1 MATSPDYRDKAQEN
15 LTNPASSTLNFGKY
29 NVKTTTYPSD
39 LGSNDLK
46 HFVLF
51 NITVRGKSEI
61 GKRSKKVPNVNV
73 GRDPNSASAET
84 VGGTALNAA
93 AAVGTGLLVAG
104 AAKSTANAVA
114 QKVFRVGAGSSPA
127 ALGRAEAVASAAT
140 FAAGATAAVATFA
153 AIQGSDLLKPDV
165 KYRIEDAIALH
176 LDSPPTVKYNMN
188 YTQKELGALIGA
200 LSGSMADGAVGE
212 GAAALGLTAAKL
224 PGAFS
229 GVDVKSAISA
239 SSGTSLNPFRET
251 VFESVDFRSFAF
263 KYKFFPKS
271 KKESQDIKNIIHLF
285 KLHMHP
291 ELSQPNKLFF
301 IYPSE
306 FQITYYYES
315 GPNPYFH
322 KFRPCALESMEVN
335 YGGEQFASFRDGTP
349 VEINLSLTFREL
361 EIITKG
367 MIAEN
372 KDGTY

>member
-127 ALGRAEAVASAAT
+127 ALGRAEAVGSALT
-140 FAAGATAAVATFA
+140 AGAGIAAAVTAFA

-263 KYKFFPKS
+263 KYKFFPKN
-271 KKESQDIKNIIHLF
+271 KKESESIKNIIHLF

>member
-1 MATSPDYRDKAQEN
+1 
-15 LTNPASSTLNFGKY
+15 
-29 NVKTTTYPSD
+29 
-39 LGSNDLK
+39 
-46 HFVLF
+46 
-51 NITVRGKSEI
+51 
-61 GKRSKKVPNVNV
+61 
-73 GRDPNSASAET
+73 
-84 VGGTALNAA
+84 
-93 AAVGTGLLVAG
+93 
-104 AAKSTANAVA
+104 
-114 QKVFRVGAGSSPA
+114 
-127 ALGRAEAVASAAT
+127 
-140 FAAGATAAVATFA
+140 
-153 AIQGSDLLKPDV
+153 
-165 KYRIEDAIALH
+165 
-176 LDSPPTVKYNMN
+176 MN

-200 LSGSMADGAVGE
+200 LSGSMADGAISE
-212 GAAALGLTAAKL
+212 GNAAFNTTMAKL

-306 FQITYYYES
+306 FQITYYYEN

-372 KDGTY
+372 KDGTF

>member
-1 MATSPDYRDKAQEN
+1 MATSSDYRDRVQEN

-127 ALGRAEAVASAAT
+127 ALGRAEAVGSALT
-140 FAAGATAAVATFA
+140 AGAGIAAAVTAFA

-212 GAAALGLTAAKL
+212 GVAALGLTAAKL

-263 KYKFFPKS
+263 KYKFFPKN
-271 KKESQDIKNIIHLF
+271 KKESESIKNIIHLF